1 MDASYF
7 DQNTDLASP
16 KSEVCKFDVV
26 KPKTVP
32 TDLSKWSNRVDN
44 NVVKKTVYDGLVKR
58 RNAINS
64 EKQNLEKRIK
74 DVDKKIPDISKYT
87 ENQNLNRSTKTNVNA
102 IKAEASKNL
111 VTKH

>member
-16 KSEVCKFDVV
+16 KSEVCKFDIV

-64 EKQNLEKRIK
+64 EKQNLEKRTLIK
-74 DVDKKIPDISKYT
+74 RYLISV
-87 ENQNLNRSTKTNVNA
+87 NILRPKTW
-102 IKAEASKNL
+102 IDQQKQML
-111 VTKH
+111 MQ